1 MSSLQPPQQPACG
14 GERALGSVAGGIIF
28 LSRLRG
34 GELFKFFNKKELNFL
49 SRLRGG
55 ELVHAVVAAD
65 FEFLRRL
72 RGGEP

>member
-1 MSSLQPPQQPACG
+1 MSSLQPPQHPACG

-34 GELFKFFNKKELNFL
+34 SELGSEAITLSVGFL

-55 ELVHAVVAAD
+55 ELPNQKPLSHHQ
-65 FEFLRRL
+65 FLSKAKY
-72 RGGEP
+72 